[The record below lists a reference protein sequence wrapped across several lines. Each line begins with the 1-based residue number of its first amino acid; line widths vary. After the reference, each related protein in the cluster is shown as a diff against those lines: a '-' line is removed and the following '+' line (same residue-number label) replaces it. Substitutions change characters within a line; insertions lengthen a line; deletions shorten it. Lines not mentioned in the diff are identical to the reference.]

1 MQSGYSILSFDLA
14 SSRVIYACGDRSN
27 ELFPEDRERTYA
39 RTDRFAYIYIYM
51 DGINV
56 VLNILCR
63 LPVKSLKRF
72 QCASKSWHDLIHKP
86 DFITQHLHVFN
97 SSRKFDDQRRH
108 SSCLLVNGVGTWW
121 DRYRPTRFL
130 HKVYVNLLDLDQT
143 NGEVNS
149 RHVLNLPLDYQD
161 ENPGVQI
168 LGPCNG
174 IYCLH
179 RTNEYHMVHVILQS

>member
-1 MQSGYSILSFDLA
+1 M
-14 SSRVIYACGDRSN
+14 
-27 ELFPEDRERTYA
+27 
-39 RTDRFAYIYIYM
+39 
-51 DGINV
+51 

-97 SSRKFDDQRRH
+97 SSRKFDDQRLH

-130 HKVYVNLLDLDQT
+130 HRVYVNLLDLDQT

-149 RHVLNLPLDYQD
+149 RHVLNLPLDYED

-179 RTNEYHMVHVILQS
+179 RTNEYHMVHVIAVDRECRIERSETGSRTKHPSSSGFPANEVRNPLRRIWFRS